1 MEELQRPPLRPV
13 DEEGEDL
20 TDMEEEELTQQ
31 IEKPLAGINKYIYN
45 YVRYALCMY
54 NIYIYIYIY
63 SKVT

>member
-31 IEKPLAGINKYIYN
+31 IEKPLAGINKYN
-45 YVRYALCMY
+45 
-54 NIYIYIYIY
+54 
-63 SKVT
+63 